1 MKNKLLPVIAVFLIL
16 SGLVMAATPVAVV
29 EPVIREINNVRI
41 VSSRIEPVEDVQ
53 LSAKSGGIIE
63 EVYVQVGDYVK
74 KGQPLL
80 KLEQDDLKIQLQQV
94 EAAVQIAEANYKLL
108 RDGAS
113 EEDRRTVEAAY
124 EQALASYEAAK
135 ESLALV
141 ESAYQDRT
149 AQKQQLIAAET
160 QLRAAEKQV
169 QLAEEN
175 LNQAMTG
182 LAQAEKEYE
191 RIKYL
196 YAENVASKNQY
207 EMVETQ
213 YKNARSMVE
222 SAKLAREQ
230 AHISLQGAREG
241 YLLAEDNYNN
251 PVQLEQQLTAAR
263 SQLKI
268 AEANVEMAR
277 ANLEKVRKGARVEE
291 LKIAQ
296 ANLNQARASLEQ
308 LKKALE
314 DTVIKSPIDGVIAQ
328 VYFSAGEIVGP
339 GTPVANIVNLE
350 QIYVT
355 ASITEELLFNIE
367 KGQKVTIRVLAAGK
381 EYLEGTV
388 EYISPVVDPRTQA
401 FTLKVLAANPA
412 GRLRGGMFT
421 ELYIPVAENKAAM
434 VLPVS
439 AILDLDRNPHVYVV
453 EEGKAVKKALET
465 GIIAG
470 DFVEILRGLGG
481 NEKVISRG
489 QYNLEEGTRV
499 EVVE

>member
-1 MKNKLLPVIAVFLIL
+1 MRNRSLLVTSMLLIL
-16 SGLVMAATPVAVV
+16 SSIVLAATPVTVV
-29 EPVIREINNVRI
+29 QPEIREINNVRI
-41 VSSRIEPVEDVQ
+41 VSSRIVPLEDIQ

-63 EVYVQVGDYVK
+63 EVYVRVGDNVK
-74 KGQPLL
+74 KGQPIL

-108 RDGAS
+108 REGAS
-113 EEDRRTVEAAY
+113 EEDRKAVEAAY

-135 ESLALV
+135 ESLALI
-141 ESAYQDRT
+141 ESAYQDRM

-175 LNQAMTG
+175 LNQALIG
-182 LAQAEKEYE
+182 LEQAEKEFE

-196 YAENVASKNQY
+196 YAEKVASKNQY

-213 YKNARSMVE
+213 YKNTLSMVE

-230 AHISLQGAREG
+230 AYISLQGAKES
-241 YLLAEDNYNN
+241 YLLAEENYNN

-277 ANLEKVRKGARVEE
+277 ANLEKVKKGARDEE
-291 LKIAQ
+291 IKIAE
-296 ANLNQARASLEQ
+296 ANLKQARSSLEQ

-314 DTVIKSPIDGVIAQ
+314 DTVIRSPIDGVIAQ

-350 QIYVT
+350 KIYVT
-355 ASITEELLFNIE
+355 ASITEEVLFNIE
-367 KGQKVTIRVLAAGK
+367 KGQKLAIRLLAGGK

-388 EYISPVVDPRTQA
+388 EYISPVVDPMTQA
-401 FTLKVLAANPA
+401 FTIKVLANNPG

-439 AILDLDRNPHVYVV
+439 AVLDLGRNPHVYIV
-453 EEGKAVKKALET
+453 EGGKAVKRAIET
-465 GIIAG
+465 GIIDG
-470 DFVEILRGLGG
+470 NYVEIVRGLEG
-481 NEKVISRG
+481 NEKVINRG
-489 QYNLEEGTRV
+489 QHNLEDGTRV